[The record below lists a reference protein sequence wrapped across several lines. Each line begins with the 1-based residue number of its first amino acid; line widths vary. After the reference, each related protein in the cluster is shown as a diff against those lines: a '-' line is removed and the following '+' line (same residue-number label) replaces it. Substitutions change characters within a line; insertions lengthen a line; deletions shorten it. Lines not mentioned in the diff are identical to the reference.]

1 MKLKAGRSINDQIYQ
16 FLILLVS
23 VILRSEG
30 GSSIMVNFID
40 PRYIVSPEN
49 LIWLCFTGLIRNIR
63 RLKVLEYRLYNR
75 SCMTGDCHVQFCER
89 LRGKFPWPTLQ
100 G

>member
-40 PRYIVSPEN
+40 PRYVVSSEN
-49 LIWLCFTGLIRNIR
+49 SIWLCFTGLIRNIR
-63 RLKVLEYRLYNR
+63 RLKGAKE
-75 SCMTGDCHVQFCER
+75 SFSSG
-89 LRGKFPWPTLQ
+89 
-100 G
+100 